1 MYGINSP
8 KVVLFTQ
15 RTNRPTVAQGQMPL
29 PATPRTP
36 SQGCPRPQRELSGR
50 RRDRARVTVSSQ
62 VICDDRHFLSLI
74 RKNSAVAL
82 STRPSAPLSRA
93 FLILCLSV
101 ELECLWSPLRLNGLP
116 ARLLGYCPWFLCLS
130 C

>member
-36 SQGCPRPQRELSGR
+36 SQGCPRPRRELSGR

-74 RKNSAVAL
+74 GKNSAVAL
-82 STRPSAPLSRA
+82 RAAVSTAVTRLSD
-93 FLILCLSV
+93 SV
-101 ELECLWSPLRLNGLP
+101 PQR
-116 ARLLGYCPWFLCLS
+116 
-130 C
+130 